1 MFGQTSMRKL
11 TLVLLSIILFA
22 ECKAK
27 RPAETESASPN
38 QPAMEQDAAPGAT
51 LGGLHNRKEA
61 ADADR
66 MDGTDGRGLGPVALV
81 APVNA
86 QDRMLEYHVEI
97 VYRTGELLAGRD
109 RLFSIASRRGFL
121 RNSYASAES
130 SSMQLQMAVRSSE
143 LYDTL
148 KELDQLG
155 ELVTENITV
164 TDHTENNFAQTLKS
178 KREELRTARRG
189 GALVGDAGVR
199 NWTEREA
206 QLQQSEDASDLAQ
219 LEKWRISDKVRYA
232 TISIRLQ
239 GPALP
244 ESIQVPVYR
253 NAFTGLLN
261 FFLGFVYYAI
271 YFLPVL
277 FAAALLIRYR
287 RQIKSLLGLGPKQ

>member
-1 MFGQTSMRKL
+1 MRKL
-11 TLVLLSIILFA
+11 TFVLLSFILIA
-22 ECKAK
+22 DCKAK
-27 RPAETESASPN
+27 KPAETEPASPL
-38 QPAMEQDAAPGAT
+38 QASRERDEAPGAVV
-51 LGGLHNRKEA
+51 GGIQRKNAE
-61 ADADR
+61 DADR
-66 MDGTDGRGLGPVALV
+66 IEERGLGPVALV

-86 QDRMLEYHVEI
+86 ADRMLEYHVEI
-97 VYRTGELLAGRD
+97 VYRTKDLLSGRD

-155 ELVTENITV
+155 DLVTENITV

-178 KREELRTARRG
+178 RREELRTARRG
-189 GALVGDAGVR
+189 GALTGDAGVR

-219 LEKWRISDKVRYA
+219 LEKWRISDRVRYA

-261 FFLGFVYYAI
+261 FFLSLAYYAI

-277 FAAALLIRYR
+277 FVLALVIRYR
-287 RQIKSLLGLGPKQ
+287 AQIKGLLGMGPKQ